1 MAMNNAGGKL
11 TGNPTGNQ
19 EDSTVGDATESTNAS
34 IAGQGYIFNPITNK
48 YNILDPNNSKVRG
61 FYPNGGNQPYAT
73 HFANALKHILD
84 NKDHKQINASF
95 NQDDLRF

>member
-1 MAMNNAGGKL
+1 MDMNNAGGNL
-11 TGNPTGNQ
+11 TGNPTGNK
-19 EDSTVGDATESTNAS
+19 EDSTAGDATEFTNAN

-48 YNILDPNNSKVRG
+48 YHILDPNNSRVRG

>member
-1 MAMNNAGGKL
+1 MAMNNPDGNL
-11 TGNPTGNQ
+11 TGNPADNQ
-19 EDSTVGDATESTNAS
+19 EDSTVGHATASTNAS
-34 IAGQGYIFNPITNK
+34 ISEQGYIFNPITNK
-48 YNILDPNNSKVRG
+48 YNILDPNNSRARG
-61 FYPNGGNQPYAT
+61 FDPNGGNQPYAT